1 MTIIKKGGRFS
12 YRNNKK
18 YSYSRNNNTFS
29 YGKFRSKGNVSSLHE
44 KYLKLAKESTAS
56 GDRIQAEYYHQ
67 FADHYSRLM
76 NENDIK
82 SNNGDNI
89 LQDTKKNVENDN
101 SNEVEL
107 NQATEDSNLDSIE
120 VKEEND
126 KDANEVEENNNSI
139 ETVSFISKPPKK
151 NSKTK

>member
-1 MTIIKKGGRFS
+1 LTIIKKGGRFS

>member
-18 YSYSRNNNTFS
+18 YNYSRSNNTFS

-67 FADHYSRLM
+67 FADHYSRIM

-82 SNNGDNI
+82 SNNEGNI
-89 LQDTKKNVENDN
+89 LQDSKKNVENFN
-101 SNEVEL
+101 SSEVEL
-107 NQATEDSNLDSIE
+107 NQSTEGSNTEGSNTEGSNLESIE
-120 VKEEND
+120 AKEEND
-126 KDANEVEENNNSI
+126 KE
-139 ETVSFISKPPKK
+139 K
-151 NSKTK
+151 NQM